1 MLAKR
6 GSLPLFVLVLLLS
19 EVPRTQGQESKPL
32 LVSTTKGSFRIERR
46 PTVIRQRRVLV
57 DFLQLRNKR
66 IRLPLFARAE
76 EIVLVRDER
85 ESGQSGAFVW
95 EGEVEGQPGSWAIL
109 ANVGEVLV
117 GDVMTRDPK
126 GEFGFYQIRYL
137 GDRVHALRKVD
148 QAKFPPPEG
157 RAPSG
162 VRPVR
167 PGPSRSELPGL
178 DDSVGDR
185 AARFVRAV
193 RRGGDRADS
202 AGGLVSSAPLVEPT
216 MSISVP
222 APNDCKDPISQ
233 IDVLVVYTAPARRA
247 AEGKDA
253 MLALIEL
260 AVRSTNRSYLNSD
273 IAQRLHLVH
282 KQEVPYQESGVV
294 RTDLENLQNGRVN
307 DVRTLRNDHAAD
319 AVVLI
324 VDDPSDDACGWSD
337 VMETASHDFE
347 DKAYAV
353 VVGDCASLPVWAFAH
368 ELGHIMGA
376 RHNREDDPIEG
387 KPFAFN
393 HGFIEDSPTVGRP
406 WHTIMAKD
414 EASRLIPW
422 WSNPDVGYPTPSGD
436 RLGTRKTDNQSALNE
451 TASTV
456 AHFRCASP

>member
-1 MLAKR
+1 MRAKR

-19 EVPRTQGQESKPL
+19 EVARTQGQESL
-32 LVSTTKGSFRIERR
+32 LVPTTKGSFRVERR

-76 EIVLVRDER
+76 EIVLVRGEK

-157 RAPSG
+157 RAPFG

-167 PGPSRSELPGL
+167 PGPGRSELPRPDHSV
-178 DDSVGDR
+178 DDH

-193 RRGGDRADS
+193 RHGGDQADS
-202 AGGLVSSAPLVEPT
+202 AGALVSTAPLVEPAL
-216 MSISVP
+216 SISVP
-222 APNDCKDPISQ
+222 APDCEDPTSQ

-273 IAQRLHLVH
+273 IAQRLRLVH
-282 KQEVPYQESGVV
+282 KQEVSYQESGVV
-294 RTDLENLQNGRVN
+294 RTDLENLQNGRVA

-324 VDDPSDDACGWSD
+324 VDEPNDEACGWAE
-337 VMETASHDFE
+337 VMKTVSHDFE
-347 DKAYAV
+347 DRAYAV

-422 WSNPDVGYPTPSGD
+422 WSNPDVGYPTPAGD
-436 RLGTRKTDNQSALNE
+436 RLGTRNTDNQSALNE